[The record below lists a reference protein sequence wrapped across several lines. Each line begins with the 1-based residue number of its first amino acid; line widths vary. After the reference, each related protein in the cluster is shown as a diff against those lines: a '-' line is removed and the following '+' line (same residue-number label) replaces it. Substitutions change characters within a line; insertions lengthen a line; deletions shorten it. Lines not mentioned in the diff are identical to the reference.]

1 MLRAFRF
8 IIDLFTQRHGVVAF
22 AFFLALGLLMRQ
34 APNSVRQSVVPSALG
49 SVFYP
54 AQLAVSSVNAYRSLA
69 DENAQLKSENARL
82 RQETYHAREGLQELA
97 RLHTLVRFDDKWD
110 FPIVTSRV
118 VGHNPGRFLT
128 TLVVNRGSKHGV
140 KENMP
145 VFSMNGLVGKITKA
159 SITHSRV
166 QLLVDPNLKLSVMER
181 RTRVVGFLESMDGH
195 VLTAMVPAH
204 AGVSV
209 GDTLVTSGLG
219 GIFPKGIP
227 VGTVKQV
234 RKSDLDVM
242 RQMDVEP
249 FQEFSTLEEVF
260 VMEKDPDWEIKE
272 LLDEEP

>member
-1 MLRAFRF
+1 MFRAFRF
-8 IIDLFTQRHGVVAF
+8 IVDLFTQRHGVVAF
-22 AFFLALGLLMRQ
+22 AFFLLLGLLMRQ
-34 APNSVRQSVVPSALG
+34 APTTVRQGVVATALG
-49 SVFYP
+49 TVFYP
-54 AQLAVSSVNAYRSLA
+54 AQLVAMSLNTFRAVA
-69 DENAQLKSENARL
+69 DENEQLKEENARL

-110 FPIVTSRV
+110 FPIVTARV

-128 TLVVNRGSKHGV
+128 TLVINRGTYHGV
-140 KENMP
+140 QEDMP

-159 SITHSRV
+159 AMTHSRV

-195 VLTAMVPAH
+195 MLTAMVPTH
-204 AGVSV
+204 AGIQV

-227 VGTVKQV
+227 VGTVKNV

-242 RQMDVEP
+242 RLMDVAP
-249 FQEFSTLEEVF
+249 FQEFSILEEVF
-260 VMEKDPDWEIKE
+260 VMEKEPDWVIQE
-272 LLDEEP
+272 LLDE

>member
-1 MLRAFRF
+1 MFRAFRF
-8 IIDLFTQRHGVVAF
+8 IVDLFTQRHGVVAF
-22 AFFLALGLLMRQ
+22 AFFLLLGLLMRQ
-34 APNSVRQSVVPSALG
+34 APTTVRQGVVATALG
-49 SVFYP
+49 TVFYP
-54 AQLAVSSVNAYRSLA
+54 AQLVATSLNTFRAVA
-69 DENAQLKSENARL
+69 DENEQLKEENARL

-110 FPIVTSRV
+110 FPIVTARV

-128 TLVVNRGSKHGV
+128 TLVINRGTYHGV
-140 KENMP
+140 QEDMP

-159 SITHSRV
+159 ALTHSRV

-195 VLTAMVPAH
+195 MLTAMVPTH
-204 AGVSV
+204 AGIQV

-227 VGTVKQV
+227 VGTVKNV

-242 RQMDVEP
+242 RLMDVAP
-249 FQEFSTLEEVF
+249 FQEFSILEEVF
-260 VMEKDPDWEIKE
+260 VMEKEPDWVIQE
-272 LLDEEP
+272 LLDE

>member
-1 MLRAFRF
+1 MFRAFRF
-8 IIDLFTQRHGVVAF
+8 IIDLFSQRHGIVAF
-22 AFFLALGLLMRQ
+22 AFFLLLGLLMRQ
-34 APNSVRQSVVPSALG
+34 APYSVQQSIVNSALS

-54 AQLAVSSVNAYRSLA
+54 AQLVSSSLGSFRA
-69 DENAQLKSENARL
+69 VALENEQLKEENAKL

-97 RLHTLVRFDDKWD
+97 RLHTLVRFDDRWD
-110 FPIVTSRV
+110 YPIVTSRV

-128 TLVVNRGSKHGV
+128 TLVINRGTHHGV

-159 SITHSRV
+159 TMSHSRV

-195 VLTAMVPAH
+195 MLTAMVPAH
-204 AGVSV
+204 AGVV
-209 GDTLVTSGLG
+209 AGDTLVTSGLG

-227 VGTVKQV
+227 VGIVKDL

-242 RQMDVEP
+242 RLMDVVP

-260 VMEKDPDWEIKE
+260 VMEKEPDWIIQE
-272 LLDEEP
+272 LLDE